1 MNFITPEELKKML
14 NAKEPYQLIDT
25 RETDKYD
32 VCHIENAISIPQMEL
47 PERLNEINKEVK
59 VVIYCIY
66 GMKSEQVYI
75 YLKDKLKIKNLFI
88 LEGGIYQ
95 YARDIAPSMQV

>member
-1 MNFITPEELKKML
+1 MKFIKPAQLKTMIDGSENF
-14 NAKEPYQLIDT
+14 QLIDT
-25 RETDKYD
+25 RESDKFER
-32 VCHIENAISIPQMEL
+32 CHIQGALSIPQLEL
-47 PERLNEINKEVK
+47 PYKLNLVQKENK

-75 YLKDKLKIKNLFI
+75 YLKDKLKIKDLYI

-95 YARDIAPSMQV
+95 YASDVDPSMDV

>member
-1 MNFITPEELKKML
+1 MKFITPEALKTL
-14 NAKEPYQLIDT
+14 LDSEEQFQIIDT
-25 RETDKYD
+25 REAEKYES
-32 VCHIENAISIPQMEL
+32 CHIENAISIPQLEL
-47 PERLNEINKEVK
+47 PGRLTEINKDLK

-75 YLKDKLKIKNLFI
+75 FLKDKLKIRNLFI

-95 YARDIAPSMQV
+95 YARDIDPTMPV

>member
-1 MNFITPEELKKML
+1 MNFITPAELKSLSDNGEKF
-14 NAKEPYQLIDT
+14 QLIDT
-25 RETDKYD
+25 REAEKYSI
-32 VCHIENAISIPQMEL
+32 CHIESAVSIPQIEL
-47 PERLNEINKEVK
+47 PERLNEIEKDGK

-75 YLKDKLKIKNLFI
+75 YLKDKLKIRNLYI

-95 YARDIAPSMQV
+95 YARDIDPSMPV

>member
-1 MNFITPEELKKML
+1 MKFITPEELKTWL
-14 NAKEPYQLIDT
+14 DSKEQFQIIDT
-25 RETDKYD
+25 REAEKYET
-32 VCHIENAISIPQMEL
+32 CHIENALSIPQLEL
-47 PERLNEINKEVK
+47 PGRLNEINKDLK

-95 YARDIAPSMQV
+95 YARDIDPSMPV

>member
-1 MNFITPEELKKML
+1 MKFINPAELKAL
-14 NAKEPYQLIDT
+14 IDSGADFQLIDT
-25 RETDKYD
+25 RDAEKFET
-32 VCHIENAISIPQMEL
+32 CHIQGAVSIPQLDL
-47 PERLNEINKEVK
+47 PYKLDLINKDMK

-75 YLKDKLKIKNLFI
+75 YLKDKLKIKQLFI

-95 YARDIAPSMQV
+95 YATEIDPSMDV

>member
-1 MNFITPEELKKML
+1 L
-14 NAKEPYQLIDT
+14 
-25 RETDKYD
+25 
-32 VCHIENAISIPQMEL
+32 EL
-47 PERLNEINKEVK
+47 PGRLNEINKDLK

-95 YARDIAPSMQV
+95 YARDIDPSMPV

>member
-14 NAKEPYQLIDT
+14 DTNDQFQLIDT
-25 RETDKYD
+25 RENDKFNI
-32 VCHIENAISIPQMEL
+32 CHINSAVSIPQMEL
-47 PERLNEINKEVK
+47 PERLNEIKTGSK

-95 YARDIAPSMQV
+95 YARDIDPSMPV

>member
-1 MNFITPEELKKML
+1 MKFITPEELKKSL
-14 NAKEPYQLIDT
+14 DAKETPQIIDT
-25 RETDKYD
+25 REAEKYNE
-32 VCHIENAISIPQMEL
+32 CHIDTAVSIPQIEL
-47 PERLNEINKEVK
+47 PERLNEIHRDGK

-75 YLKDKLKIKNLFI
+75 YLKDKLKIQNLYI

-95 YARDIAPSMQV
+95 YARDIDPTMPV